1 MHQTVPKKPVFDEF
15 RKLFFEQ
22 VNSINGS
29 KINDPFLKWNET
41 GSSETR
47 SKILES
53 FHAKISE
60 LYGIELEKKK
70 PLADIDGYIES
81 VVVQIHHEYSTM
93 YLIERIN
100 DKIRAKKN

>member
-15 RKLFFEQ
+15 RKLFLEQ
-22 VNSINGS
+22 VNLINGS

-47 SKILES
+47 SKILEN
-53 FHAKISE
+53 FYAKITE
-60 LYGIELEKKK
+60 LYGIEIEQKKS
-70 PLADIDGYIES
+70 LADIDGYIES
-81 VVVQIHHEYSTM
+81 VVIQIHHEYSTM